1 MQERWL
7 KRFLVLLGLL
17 LLFAALWPN
26 ADSLYTLTGEEQW
39 KGKLAGVVHWGVT
52 AVRPQPHLA
61 ADAAPSPPLSPF
73 GMNTF
78 LQWEVEPEKRERTL
92 QLLHEAN
99 FHFIRQEFTWEDIE
113 VHGKGDFLDRR
124 NDPNGVD
131 AWAKYDNIVQLA
143 TENEIEIIARLSNPP
158 SWTRALTDTIGTYA
172 PPDNFDDYGDFAA
185 AVASRYIGDIR
196 YFQLW
201 NEPNGN
207 EEWGKQDV
215 NPEAYAEL
223 LCIGYERIKAV
234 NPDAIV
240 LLGALTPT
248 VAVNGRNLNELIY
261 LQRLYNAGAGDCF
274 DILSAQGYGLWSGGM
289 DQRLRSNVVNYPRH
303 LFLRDVMVRN
313 GDAYK
318 PIWISEMGWNSVPD
332 SIPAN
337 FGRVTEEQQG
347 KYGVEAY
354 RRAQAEWPWI
364 GVQNYWFLKRAHDGE
379 KEQSWY
385 YFHIMEPDFTPLPAY
400 DALSAYANAPDS
412 PDKMDGWKRGWM
424 EKRPYFFVISISI
437 LFFAL
442 LHTLAPKEP
451 E

>member
-1 MQERWL
+1 MKKKWGTRAII
-7 KRFLVLLGLL
+7 LLGLL

-26 ADSLYTLTGEEQW
+26 ADSLYNLTGEEGW
-39 KGKLAGVVHWGVT
+39 KGQAAGMVHWGIT
-52 AVRPQPHLA
+52 AVRPQPQLA
-61 ADAAPSPPLSPF
+61 ADASPSSPPSPF

-78 LQWEVEPEKRERTL
+78 LQQEVEPEKRERTL
-92 QLLHEAN
+92 QLLNEAN
-99 FHFIRQEFTWEDIE
+99 FGFIRQEFTWEDIE
-113 VHGKGDFLDRR
+113 VHGKDDFIDRR

-143 TENEIEIIARLSNPP
+143 AGNEIEIIARLSNPP
-158 SWTRALTDTIGTYA
+158 SWTRALTDTIGTNA
-172 PPDNFDDYGDFAA
+172 PPDDFNDYGDFAA
-185 AVASRYIGDIR
+185 AVASRYADDIR

-215 NPEAYAEL
+215 NPEAYTEL

-234 NPDAIV
+234 NPDAVV

-248 VAVNGRNLNELIY
+248 VAINGRNLNELIY
-261 LQRLYNAGAGDCF
+261 LQRLYDAGAGDCF
-274 DILSAQGYGLWSGGM
+274 DVLSAQGYGLWSGAT

-303 LFLRDVMVRN
+303 LFLRDMMVRN
-313 GDAYK
+313 GDAHK

-337 FGRVTEEQQG
+337 FGRVTQEQQA

-354 RRAQAEWPWI
+354 QRAQAEWPWM
-364 GVQNYWFLKRAHDGE
+364 GVMNYWFLKRAGDSE
-379 KEQSWY
+379 ENQSWY
-385 YFHIMEPDFTPLPAY
+385 YFRIMEPDFTPLPAY
-400 DALSAYANAPDS
+400 DALATYANEPPS
-412 PDKMDGWKRGWM
+412 PDIMTEWERGWM
-424 EKRPYFFVISISI
+424 EKRPFFFITSISI

-442 LHTLAPKEP
+442 LHTLAPKNSQ
-451 E
+451 